1 MEFAI
6 GSGHQG
12 KSYAWRQ
19 GDSLFQSPIAWYRE
33 QRKWDLSPGY
43 AEDPSPDF
51 YRPVTAECLFCHAG
65 GVRPVSGTQNRYLDP
80 PFAPAAISCDRCHGD
95 VTAHLDKPVRETII
109 NPVRLP
115 QIQRD
120 SVCEACHLSGEA
132 RIPNPGREFR
142 DFRPGMALEEVFSVY
157 VASNGAQQDLKV
169 VSHSEQLAASRCAT
183 ESGGRMWCASCHDPH
198 REPPSTE
205 RAGYYRDRCLK
216 CHQSEV
222 TAHRGQKGDDCAGC
236 HMPRKRAYDG
246 GHTAF
251 TDHWIR
257 RTPRGAVAADR
268 AELRAWR
275 EPAAPFRKRNLAL
288 AYIAS
293 SAKPGARE
301 ILALARLQK
310 GVLLLNEV
318 LASGTRDGAVA
329 EAAGLQFLKQDKAA
343 EAVRWF
349 RIAAAEEPANSLR
362 RLNLAAALL
371 ASGDRNAARAEALEA
386 MRLEPLLEEAYALL
400 AEIEPHRSS
409 YWRAEYGKRVPRRI
423 LP

>member
-43 AEDPSPDF
+43 DHDPAPDF
-51 YRPVTAECLFCHAG
+51 YRPITAECLFCHAG
-65 GVRPVSGTQNRYLDP
+65 GARPIAGTQNRYLDP

-95 VTAHLDKPVRETII
+95 GSAHISKPVRGTIL
-109 NPVRLP
+109 NPARLP
-115 QIQRD
+115 QVQRD

-132 RIPNPGREFR
+132 RIPNPRRDFR

-157 VASNGAQQDLKV
+157 VASNATHQDLKV

-183 ESGGRMWCASCHDPH
+183 ESKGSMWCASCHNPH
-198 REPPSTE
+198 REPPATE

-216 CHQSEV
+216 CHESEV
-222 TAHRGQKGDDCAGC
+222 ATHREQKGDDCAGC

-251 TDHWIR
+251 TDHRIR
-257 RTPRGAVAADR
+257 RTPQSPAAEDS

-275 EPAAPFRKRNLAL
+275 EPAAPLKKRNLAL
-288 AYIAS
+288 AYISS
-293 SAKPGARE
+293 SAKADARE
-301 ILALARLQK
+301 NLALARLQK

-318 LASGTRDGAVA
+318 LASGARDGAFAQV
-329 EAAGLQFLKQDKAA
+329 AGLQFLRQGKAA

-349 RIAAAEEPANSLR
+349 RAVTAEEPGNSLR
-362 RLNLAAALL
+362 RMNLAAALL
-371 ASGDRNAARAEALEA
+371 ASGDRKAARTEALEA
-386 MRLEPLLEEAYALL
+386 LRLEPLLEEAYALL
-400 AEIEPHRSS
+400 AEIEPHRAS
-409 YWRAEYGKRVPRRI
+409 YWKAEYRKRVPRRI